1 MQDQAVRLRNEVAGR
16 NRKSIKRINCSF
28 RLGLGSLF
36 MFKSRR
42 KSIAPDSSRPYRGW
56 SESDRGGMSIPGVG
70 EVCWVGE
77 VW

>member
-36 MFKSRR
+36 MFKSCR
-42 KSIAPDSSRPYRGW
+42 KSIVPDSSDHTGGGPNRIGRGGT
-56 SESDRGGMSIPGVG
+56 DRG
-70 EVCWVGE
+70 
-77 VW
+77 